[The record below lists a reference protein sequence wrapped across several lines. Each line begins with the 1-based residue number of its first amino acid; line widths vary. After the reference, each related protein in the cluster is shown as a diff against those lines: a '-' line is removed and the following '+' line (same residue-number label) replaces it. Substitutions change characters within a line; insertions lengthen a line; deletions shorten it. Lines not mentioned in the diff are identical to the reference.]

1 MADQSNEV
9 HVYRISAGNKAMPW
23 VLAVLL
29 FCFGIFIPFHDVRL
43 GQRVVDA
50 IESGLVVLPLF
61 VLVVLVGLRSNQMH
75 ITITDSQV
83 EFVNLLR
90 RHVIPFTEIRG
101 RRNAGRGMYL
111 YRKNKPRV
119 YLGESSFKLDEFYTR
134 WVASIY
140 DFDKADLRARKLAG
154 KPHMTDWFFDDS
166 EQHPTI
172 GGPDTHS

>member
-1 MADQSNEV
+1 
-9 HVYRISAGNKAMPW
+9 MPW
-23 VLAVLL
+23 VLAAAC
-29 FCFGIFIPFHDVRL
+29 FCLGIVVPFHLVRL
-43 GQRVVDA
+43 GQSASEA
-50 IESGLVVLPLF
+50 IESSLIIIGPLFLLVVF
-61 VLVVLVGLRSNQMH
+61 TGIRSNQMH

-111 YRKNKPRV
+111 YRRNKPRV

-154 KPHMTDWFFDDS
+154 KPRATDWFFDDS
-166 EQHPTI
+166 EQHPAI
-172 GGPDTHS
+172 GGPDTNS